1 MNKHLGEQFEGKEEY
16 VKNLFNSIAP
26 FYDRMNMI
34 MTWGLLKSWQRFVLN
49 LTNLRPGDKAL
60 DVCTGTGELAFQMA
74 EKVGPTGEVMGL
86 DLSEEMLSIA
96 REKLV
101 KQYPQRKV
109 IFMEG
114 NALSLPFPAGEF
126 ACVTT
131 GFAMRNVVDI
141 PLAVREM
148 TRVCKKG
155 GRVIC
160 LEISQPTIPLFRQ
173 GFSLYFFHFIPL
185 LGRLVDK
192 GQRIFG
198 RLPAYTWLPE
208 SLKKFPDR
216 ETLAQIFR
224 EAGLREVKYYPLS
237 GGVVTVHVGVK

>member
-34 MTWGLLKSWQRFVLN
+34 MTWGLLKSWQRFVMSQ
-49 LTNLRPGDKAL
+49 TSLRPGDKAL
-60 DVCTGTGELAFQMA
+60 DVCTGTGELAFLMA
-74 EKVGPTGEVMGL
+74 EKVTPEGEVIGL
-86 DLSEEMLSIA
+86 DLSTEMLNIA
-96 REKLV
+96 REKL
-101 KQYPQRKV
+101 KNNFSSAR
-109 IFMEG
+109 ITFIEG
-114 NALSLPFPAGEF
+114 NALTLPFPPETF
-126 ACVTT
+126 DCITT
-131 GFAMRNVVDI
+131 GFALRNVSDI
-141 PLAVREM
+141 PLAVKEM

-160 LEISQPTIPLFRQ
+160 LEISQPTTPLFRQ
-173 GFSLYFFHFIPL
+173 GFRLYFFHFIPL

-192 GQRIFG
+192 GQKIFG

-216 ETLAQIFR
+216 DTLAQIFR